1 MKLILVA
8 EQPGQNEDYIEAAGR
23 AGWEVVCESGY
34 AQTPAEVTEL
44 NADAVVLIAR
54 RVNEAVLQVIR
65 IFNSAHPL
73 PVVLYTEDSLQQ
85 SIRDAV
91 NAGVSAYV
99 VDCRDASRIG
109 THLDLA
115 VIRFAE
121 SQQLKKELHKAKTS
135 LAERNTV
142 DRAKGIIMRQR
153 NVSEDAAYK
162 MLRKLAMDRNRR
174 IGEVAGEVIAAAE
187 VLI

>member
-1 MKLILVA
+1 MKIIVVE
-8 EQPGQNEDYIEAAGR
+8 EQPGQGADYITAASK
-23 AGWEVVCESGY
+23 AGWELVCESDY
-34 AQTPAEVTEL
+34 ERIAAVVTQID
-44 NADAVVLIAR
+44 ADAAVLIAR
-54 RVNEAVLQVIR
+54 RVNEVVLQTVR
-65 IFNSAHPL
+65 LFNSTQPM
-73 PVVLYTEDSLQQ
+73 PVVLYTGDSLQQ

-109 THLDLA
+109 AHLDIS

-121 SQQLKKELHKAKTS
+121 SQKLKKELQKAKTS
-135 LAERNTV
+135 LAERNSV
-142 DRAKGIIMRQR
+142 DKAKGIIMQQR